1 MWSMHQQETSSMGHA
16 ILEAG
21 MPPFFELAQKPEI
34 WKNPPIGQTQEAS
47 RLGQKTEIWGIPPNG
62 AVTGSKWVGVKQQ
75 KSGKYSKLEELHEA

>member
-21 MPPFFELAQKPEI
+21 MPPFFD
-34 WKNPPIGQTQEAS
+34 
-47 RLGQKTEIWGIPPNG
+47 LGQKPEIWGIPPNG

>member
-21 MPPFFELAQKPEI
+21 MPPFFELGQKP
-34 WKNPPIGQTQEAS
+34 
-47 RLGQKTEIWGIPPNG
+47 EIWGIPPNG

-75 KSGKYSKLEELHEA
+75 KSGKYSKLEELHEV

>member
-1 MWSMHQQETSSMGHA
+1 MWSMHQQETSLMGHA

-21 MPPFFELAQKPEI
+21 MPPFFELGQKP
-34 WKNPPIGQTQEAS
+34 
-47 RLGQKTEIWGIPPNG
+47 EIWGIPPNG

>member
-1 MWSMHQQETSSMGHA
+1 MWSMQQQETSSMGHA

-21 MPPFFELAQKPEI
+21 MPPFFELGQKP
-34 WKNPPIGQTQEAS
+34 
-47 RLGQKTEIWGIPPNG
+47 EIWGIPPNG

>member
-21 MPPFFELAQKPEI
+21 MPPFFLN
-34 WKNPPIGQTQEAS
+34 WGKNLKYGES
-47 RLGQKTEIWGIPPNG
+47 PPNG

>member
-1 MWSMHQQETSSMGHA
+1 VWSMHQQETSSMGHA

-21 MPPFFELAQKPEI
+21 MPPFFELGQKPEI

-62 AVTGSKWVGVKQQ
+62 AVTGSKNYMKRDM
-75 KSGKYSKLEELHEA
+75 E